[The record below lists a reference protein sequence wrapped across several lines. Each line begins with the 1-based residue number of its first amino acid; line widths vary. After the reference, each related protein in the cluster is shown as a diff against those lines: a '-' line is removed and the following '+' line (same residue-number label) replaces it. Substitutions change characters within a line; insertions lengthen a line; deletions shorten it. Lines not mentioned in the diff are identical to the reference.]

1 MEEETRTET
10 YGETAEETA
19 EKETEAAEAKAEDKG
34 AEEQPV
40 SRNQVDAR
48 GTVYGFGRDNYG
60 HQRVLIFA
68 GVMRGGYRRRTEKA
82 QDERRNQDGRPV
94 IVSFSTPDDVSQSFR
109 IGDHVHVTGHVVGY
123 SYHNEVWNRQGYMQ
137 YIVLDSIEP
146 EKSNM
151 EVWFGK
157 RGFTYP
163 ESSASVLLC
172 GTIAHVTKSQ
182 NGNGASYT
190 RLSIR
195 LSNGSSK
202 RENSVNV
209 QYNDH
214 MRVAKLIPEEGDTVA
229 VWCGISF
236 KKKGEGLDAHY
247 FEDLVVSDMVILR
260 KADGSVPEEIH
271 EERKERKRA
280 SSARRFREPEPRIP
294 KIIEETDPDL
304 SGEIDGGADEETDG
318 VDSGFGSF

>member
-1 MEEETRTET
+1 MEEDTKKET
-10 YGETAEETA
+10 YGETAEEKDKA
-19 EKETEAAEAKAEDKG
+19 AKETAAE
-34 AEEQPV
+34 EEPV
-40 SRNQVDAR
+40 SRNLVDAR
-48 GTVYGFGRDNYG
+48 GTIYGFGRDNYG

-68 GVMRGGYRRRTEKA
+68 GVMRSGYRRRTEKA
-82 QDERRNQDGRPV
+82 QDGRNQNGRPV

-109 IGDHVHVTGHVVGY
+109 IGDHVHVTGRVVGY

-172 GTIAHVTKSQ
+172 GTVAHVTKSQ

-195 LSNGSSK
+195 LSNGNSK

-209 QYNDH
+209 QYSDH
-214 MRVAKLIPEEGDTVA
+214 MRVAKLAPEEGDTVA

-247 FEDLVVSDMVILR
+247 FEDLVVSDMAILQ

-271 EERKERKRA
+271 EERKEHKRA
-280 SSARRFREPEPRIP
+280 SSSRRFREPKPRIP
-294 KIIEETDPDL
+294 KIEETDPDL
-304 SGEIDGGADEETDG
+304 SGVIGDGTDSDADG